1 MYLWLQT
8 QKTYLYQ
15 RRIRISQCLRMW
27 IEVDRVVVSDQSVI
41 PTRLDVRNLER
52 VADRLDVAR
61 RDAALRTEKTRDA
74 SLQWLA
80 DLKHEKMKSQIVFLV
95 RKLIII
101 PFNANIKVF
110 ILFFF
115 IGDHFKMSLSG
126 CSYFSWIC
134 NVCLFILPCS
144 VLKLDSYSV
153 LKANS
158 SWSK

>member
-1 MYLWLQT
+1 MYIWLQT

-15 RRIRISQCLRMW
+15 CRICISQCLRMW

-41 PTRLDVRNLER
+41 PTRLDVRDLER

-80 DLKHEKMKSQIVFLV
+80 NLQIKNMKIQNVFLL
-95 RKLIII
+95 RTLIII
-101 PFNANIKVF
+101 PFNANIKVL

-115 IGDHFKMSLSG
+115 IGDHFTMSLSW

-134 NVCLFILPCS
+134 NVCLFILPYS
-144 VLKLDSYSV
+144 VIKLDSY
-153 LKANS
+153 LL
-158 SWSK
+158 

>member
-74 SLQWLA
+74 SLQ
-80 DLKHEKMKSQIVFLV
+80 
-95 RKLIII
+95 
-101 PFNANIKVF
+101 
-110 ILFFF
+110 
-115 IGDHFKMSLSG
+115 
-126 CSYFSWIC
+126 
-134 NVCLFILPCS
+134 
-144 VLKLDSYSV
+144 
-153 LKANS
+153 
-158 SWSK
+158 